1 VANSHSSRRQ
11 LVEQRRHGG
20 RYVTVS
26 GYDNCPSQILAESL
40 SYDAPSIE
48 RRRCRRADLNHRP
61 VSNQGERILSAW
73 QWTADD
79 EMVVPMHKNA
89 DHHPSLRMS

>member
-1 VANSHSSRRQ
+1 
-11 LVEQRRHGG
+11 
-20 RYVTVS
+20 
-26 GYDNCPSQILAESL
+26 
-40 SYDAPSIE
+40 
-48 RRRCRRADLNHRP
+48 
-61 VSNQGERILSAW
+61 VSNQGERVLSAW